1 MAIKQQDIIALLDLL
16 EQVGKLWSNEII
28 SDEEFLEKKT
38 DILNRI
44 SLTINPDYIAERER
58 LAAEQE
64 RKALEQALEEQQ
76 AEKERTEAE
85 QAKKEA
91 EAYNVFW
98 EAHAEERKALISK
111 REDAVEKL
119 SQLGTAAKAERKT
132 LEQFINAVDFELN
145 KSRLE
150 EVDNS
155 IEETEIVSLADTVPA
170 EPVATEKT
178 SQTVSS
184 KGQKRKVSHERLI
197 AIACSLAL
205 IAALL
210 VFGGSGL
217 NKYEKLALEDCKILR
232 NMLKDPSSLDIYNI
246 YVHPSEEGS
255 NYDTL
260 VYIDYSAANSYGGRV
275 RDVAIFEEKTYLG
288 GANDDRDDF
297 SSQHE
302 YDYYLLAYF
311 PYDFQMT
318 YNGGISP
325 DNEDFAKVSTGKIIK
340 ALK

>member
-1 MAIKQQDIIALLDLL
+1 MALIQCP
-16 EQVGKLWSNEII
+16 ECGKSI
-28 SDEEFLEKKT
+28 SDQAISCPNCGYVMKSEKTTETVATIPEKK
-38 DILNRI
+38 
-44 SLTINPDYIAERER
+44 
-58 LAAEQE
+58 
-64 RKALEQALEEQQ
+64 
-76 AEKERTEAE
+76 
-85 QAKKEA
+85 
-91 EAYNVFW
+91 
-98 EAHAEERKALISK
+98 
-111 REDAVEKL
+111 
-119 SQLGTAAKAERKT
+119 
-132 LEQFINAVDFELN
+132 
-145 KSRLE
+145 
-150 EVDNS
+150 
-155 IEETEIVSLADTVPA
+155 VPY
-170 EPVATEKT
+170 K
-178 SQTVSS
+178 
-184 KGQKRKVSHERLI
+184 RLI

-210 VFGGSGL
+210 VFGGGGL

-288 GANDDRDDF
+288 GANDDIDDF

-325 DNEDFAKVSTGKIIK
+325 DNKEFAKVSTGKIIK
-340 ALK
+340 ALGK

>member
-1 MAIKQQDIIALLDLL
+1 M
-16 EQVGKLWSNEII
+16 
-28 SDEEFLEKKT
+28 
-38 DILNRI
+38 
-44 SLTINPDYIAERER
+44 
-58 LAAEQE
+58 
-64 RKALEQALEEQQ
+64 
-76 AEKERTEAE
+76 
-85 QAKKEA
+85 
-91 EAYNVFW
+91 
-98 EAHAEERKALISK
+98 ISK
-111 REDAVEKL
+111 RDDAVEKL

-178 SQTVSS
+178 EPVSPADTVPAEPIATEKTSQTVSS

-205 IAALL
+205 IDALL

-246 YVHPSEEGS
+246 YVHLSEEGS

-275 RDVAIFEEKTYLG
+275 RDVAVFEEKTYLG

-325 DNEDFAKVSTGKIIK
+325 DNKEFAKVSTGKIIK
-340 ALK
+340 ALR